1 MIEIK
6 AKAVILRICGV
17 LMKSVLMSGFMI
29 DWCGGGGGGGG
40 GGVVV
45 ARVVV
50 SLGCKNTSEPGSRR
64 RESELESVGRSVGDL
79 EM

>member
-1 MIEIK
+1 VIEIK

-40 GGVVV
+40 GGGVVV
-45 ARVVV
+45 AGWWFLWDVRIQESQARAGARV
-50 SLGCKNTSEPGSRR
+50 S
-64 RESELESVGRSVGDL
+64 
-79 EM
+79 

>member
-1 MIEIK
+1 
-6 AKAVILRICGV
+6 
-17 LMKSVLMSGFMI
+17 MI

-50 SLGCKNTSEPGSRR
+50 SLGCKNTREPGSRR

>member
-1 MIEIK
+1 VIEIK

-29 DWCGGGGGGGG
+29 DWCGGGGGGG
-40 GGVVV
+40 VVV

-50 SLGCKNTSEPGSRR
+50 SLGCKNTREPGSRR

>member
-1 MIEIK
+1 
-6 AKAVILRICGV
+6 
-17 LMKSVLMSGFMI
+17 
-29 DWCGGGGGGGG
+29 
-40 GGVVV
+40 VV

>member
-29 DWCGGGGGGGG
+29 DWCGGGGGGG
-40 GGVVV
+40 VVV

-50 SLGCKNTSEPGSRR
+50 SLGCKNTREPGSRR

>member
-29 DWCGGGGGGGG
+29 DWWGGGGG

-50 SLGCKNTSEPGSRR
+50 SLGCKNTREPGSRR